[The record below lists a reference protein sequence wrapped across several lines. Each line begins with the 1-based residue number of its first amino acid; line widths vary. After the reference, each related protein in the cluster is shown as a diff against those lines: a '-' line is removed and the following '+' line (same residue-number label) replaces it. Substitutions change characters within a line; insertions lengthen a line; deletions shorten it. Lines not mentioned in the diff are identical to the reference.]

1 MQQMLEQKN
10 RLAYEK
16 GRLEKKVE
24 QLQLDLESRSSMEAE
39 LNRLKKCHKV
49 LEAKYTKVCG
59 LDTSVFGHVCVH
71 TYWHVCVHTYW
82 HVCGRMG

>member
-24 QLQLDLESRSSMEAE
+24 QLQHDLESHSSMEAE

-59 LDTSVFGHVCVH
+59 HDTSVFGHVCTHIGTGVDI
-71 TYWHVCVHTYW
+71 W
-82 HVCGRMG
+82 GRP